1 MVEYEYDDS
10 TEEEDN
16 NPTKRR
22 TKHVNR
28 NSFIPYR
35 FYALTKKS
43 YILIVESL
51 KHNFTPSIYKIIIAN
66 SIFSKWWRCIF
77 GKLSRYFKEVEEVGW
92 ITWTSWEFL
101 SLQQE
106 ESHFET
112 TMIWR
117 LGRYCAICDEEGH

>member
-1 MVEYEYDDS
+1 M
-10 TEEEDN
+10 
-16 NPTKRR
+16 
-22 TKHVNR
+22 
-28 NSFIPYR
+28 
-35 FYALTKKS
+35 
-43 YILIVESL
+43 
-51 KHNFTPSIYKIIIAN
+51 
-66 SIFSKWWRCIF
+66 
-77 GKLSRYFKEVEEVGW
+77 EEVGW